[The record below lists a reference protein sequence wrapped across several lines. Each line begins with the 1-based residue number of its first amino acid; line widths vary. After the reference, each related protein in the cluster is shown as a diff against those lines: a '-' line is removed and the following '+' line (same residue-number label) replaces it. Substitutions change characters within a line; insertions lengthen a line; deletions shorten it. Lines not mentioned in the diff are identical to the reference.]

1 MIVFVKSPSP
11 FIAQSANN
19 LEKRDVFYH
28 INCQEKSANS
38 STLFCQKLCKQGQE
52 KCICPSNNEDT
63 SRTKLGGYI

>member
-28 INCQEKSANS
+28 INCQEKVQIAP
-38 STLFCQKLCKQGQE
+38 LYFAKKLCKQGQE